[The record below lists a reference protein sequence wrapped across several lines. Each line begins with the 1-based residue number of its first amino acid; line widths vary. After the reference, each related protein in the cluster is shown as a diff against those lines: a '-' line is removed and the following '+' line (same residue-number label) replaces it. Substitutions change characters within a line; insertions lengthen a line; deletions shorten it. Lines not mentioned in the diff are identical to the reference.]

1 MTSRI
6 RVSPWIYLA
15 GLLWVGAHALA
26 AAADD
31 AAPDPNGRLC
41 EYGITLALSG
51 HDAAAES
58 VFVSLLSRVPHDA
71 RALNNLG
78 NLRLRRGDPDVALAF
93 YGRAG
98 EADSAD
104 AGIMLNEATALMLEG
119 DDQAARGR
127 ADEAMREAG
136 GPAAAARLL
145 GLRDA
150 DLNEDAPRASDHAQ
164 VSRDE
169 VLALLRAAAR
179 AVPADTARAN
189 AKKKAEGAETR
200 KGRSVLSWRSAGA
213 RGAADSDVA
222 AVVYWKH

>member
-1 MTSRI
+1 MTFRI
-6 RVSPWIYLA
+6 RIASWIYLA
-15 GLLWVGAHALA
+15 GLIGVGAHALPA
-26 AAADD
+26 TAGD
-31 AAPDPNGRLC
+31 AASDPNGRLC

-78 NLRLRRGDPDVALAF
+78 NLRLWKSDPDVALAF
-93 YGRAG
+93 YARAG

-119 DDQAARGR
+119 DDETARGR
-127 ADEAMREAG
+127 ADEAMRQAG

-145 GLRDA
+145 GLRYDEL
-150 DLNEDAPRASDHAQ
+150 DEDAPRASDHAQ

-169 VLALLRAAAR
+169 VLALLRAAAH
-179 AVPADTARAN
+179 AVPADTAGAK
-189 AKKKAEGAETR
+189 AKKAG
-200 KGRSVLSWRSAGA
+200 GSVSKRGKSLPSWRSAGA
-213 RGAADSDVA
+213 RGAAESDVA